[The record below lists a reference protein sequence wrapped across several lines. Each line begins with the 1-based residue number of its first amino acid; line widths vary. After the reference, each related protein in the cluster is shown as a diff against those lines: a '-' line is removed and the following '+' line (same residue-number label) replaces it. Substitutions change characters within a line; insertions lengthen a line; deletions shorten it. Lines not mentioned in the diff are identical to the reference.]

1 MASCFYF
8 TCSKRQFSNLNSFS
22 FTTVC
27 VRTCAHVHVC
37 IHVYV
42 GKLYMCICRSQRTI
56 SGIILQVPSTLDF
69 FLGGGQSLFLL
80 LCCEFA
86 SSFFARKSLT
96 GLKFWKRLVWLAIS
110 TPVPFPQ
117 GFACLCFPRAG
128 IASPCHHAWLFKMT
142 SRNPLQ
148 AFILASQVPCQLSH
162 LSIPIMNGI
171 FPNLFLLLKGG

>member
-1 MASCFYF
+1 M
-8 TCSKRQFSNLNSFS
+8 
-22 FTTVC
+22 
-27 VRTCAHVHVC
+27 
-37 IHVYV
+37 
-42 GKLYMCICRSQRTI
+42 YMCVFMYMWVNCICASVEARGQSQVLYYKCHPPWI
-56 SGIILQVPSTLDF
+56 F
-69 FLGGGQSLFLL
+69 FLGGGRQSLFLL

-117 GFACLCFPRAG
+117 GSACLCFPRAG

-148 AFILASQVPCQLSH
+148 AFIWASQAPCQLSH